1 MEYNYNEYVSN
12 ALTIQNKCGKISTI
26 TDLEHYCYMR
36 RKEIIEY
43 HKGAITEITN
53 GKYKGQFQT
62 NAYEP
67 NTGIRKVLRAKSKS
81 ELEDKIVT
89 FYSGQDNRSKHTID
103 ECFNG
108 WIDYLS
114 IDKKPSSIRFYKQVY
129 KRHFGAVKELYI
141 EDWTGYQIKVFSK
154 KEVSDEQLTQKGYS
168 IFKTVLFGIYHFA
181 KDNEYIGLRIEDIA
195 SELKRELRGSFFPSK
210 RMLRQ
215 DCEFVLS
222 EAEEKKIL
230 TFCINSDR
238 LDDLGIALMLKTG
251 IRVGEEASLLKDDI
265 SADRNIIFVS
275 KTEERISTG
284 AEYVVSERPKTVT
297 GIRKVLLT
305 SDAKEIVERILDKSA
320 SQSEYLFADSQLD
333 RYPAKKFRDR
343 LRRICKYVDIPF
355 YSPHTLRRT
364 YITGLFER
372 KVPEEIIIKQVGHID
387 IDITKKY
394 YVFNRR
400 SDEQVIEILEK
411 SN

>member
-1 MEYNYNEYVSN
+1 MNS
-12 ALTIQNKCGKISTI
+12 I
-26 TDLEHYCYMR
+26 TDLEHYCFMR
-36 RKEIIEY
+36 RKEIIDY

-53 GKYKGQFQT
+53 GKYKGQYQT
-62 NAYEP
+62 NAYDH

-81 ELEDKIVT
+81 KLEDKIVS
-89 FYSGQDNRSKHTID
+89 FYSSCGNCSKHTID
-103 ECFNG
+103 ECFTG

-114 IDKKPSSIRFYKQVY
+114 IDKRPSSIRFYKQVY

-168 IFKTVLFGIYHFA
+168 IFKTVLFGIYHYA
-181 KDNEYIGLRIEDIA
+181 KDNGYIDIRIEDVA

-210 RMLRQ
+210 RMLKQ

-222 EAEEKKIL
+222 ETEEKKIL
-230 TFCINSDR
+230 AFCTNSDR

-251 IRVGEEASLLKDDI
+251 MRVGEEASLLKDDI

-305 SDAKEIVERILDKSA
+305 SDAKGIVEKILEKSD
-320 SQSEYLFADSQLD
+320 SRSGYLFADSQLD

-343 LRRICKYVDIPF
+343 LRRICKYVDIPV

-364 YITGLFER
+364 YITGLFEK

-400 SDEQVIEILEK
+400 SDEQVIAILEK
-411 SN
+411 K